1 MRAGSSSQ
9 ATPAAPAAPA
19 MPEAQEDEMR
29 GTAAYIPAAVKQVKP
44 AKGAYGKPKVRP
56 PRTYQY
62 GIIDELPEVQEYAPI
77 YAAAAPVFSY
87 RE

>member
-1 MRAGSSSQ
+1 MRAGKS
-9 ATPAAPAAPA
+9 APAAPA
-19 MPEAQEDEMR
+19 MPEAQGDEMR
-29 GTAAYIPAAVKQVKP
+29 GAAVHYPAPVKQVKP
-44 AKGAYGKPKVRP
+44 AYGAYGHPKVRAKKATP